1 MALQALFPDY
11 SDVKIPPLKQEKPV
25 AGFSWRFMAVLLCR
39 AV

>member
-11 SDVKIPPLKQEKPV
+11 RVDSPLKQEKPV
-25 AGFSWRFMAVLLCR
+25 TGFSWRFMAVLLCR